1 MACSPLKLLEFI
13 SIVPLLL
20 SGYHS
25 VEGGT
30 SQCHRRAI
38 QRELYRS
45 LYNVIN
51 ENAISSSEKS
61 STTVELLDIG
71 TPLAYE
77 DFNPGKPSKFA
88 VPGSLPQSVI
98 EKGLPIVDRIYPT
111 GAYRFE
117 QFANITAS
125 ESMKDYRFDSFSST
139 YDYVLT
145 HMMLRPQNF
154 SDVEVLHAKIYL
166 QELVPNPERVLRN
179 DSQLPR
185 FLLYDYYRSNY
196 LKKKEIEDTEKD
208 NSRATLPE
216 SDFQIWGQKKLS
228 ALKSDTDAAYNKWQ
242 TFGYKSDV
250 EKQLQFFDVDVHEDK
265 LMSTR
270 ALFKSMGRPSEKGAH
285 VTIYPFTLEPTDWFK
300 HLKVE

>member
-1 MACSPLKLLEFI
+1 MP
-13 SIVPLLL
+13 P
-20 SGYHS
+20 GR
-25 VEGGT
+25 T
-30 SQCHRRAI
+30 I

-45 LYNVIN
+45 LYKVIN
-51 ENAISSSEKS
+51 ENAITSSERS
-61 STTVELLDIG
+61 STSVELLDVG
-71 TPLAYE
+71 KPLAYG

-98 EKGLPIVDRIYPT
+98 EKGLPLVDKIYPY
-111 GAYRFE
+111 GAYRFKL
-117 QFANITAS
+117 FSNISAS

-145 HMMLRPQNF
+145 HMTLKPQNF
-154 SDVEVLHAKIYL
+154 SDTEVLHAKIYL

-196 LKKKEIEDTEKD
+196 LKKKEIKETEKD
-208 NSRATLPE
+208 HNRASLPE
-216 SDFQIWGQKKLS
+216 SDYQIWGQKRLS
-228 ALKSDTDAAYNKWQ
+228 MLASDTEAAFNKWQ
-242 TFGYKSDV
+242 TFGYKSEV
-250 EKQLQFFDVDVHEDK
+250 EKQLQYFDVDVHEDK

-270 ALFKSMGRPSEKGAH
+270 ALFKSMGRPSESNAH
-285 VTIYPFTLEPTDWFK
+285 ITIYPFTLEPTDWFK